1 MTERRYSI
9 TEKQLDALKKLAE
22 RFEAS
27 APMGIPSWTKNIST
41 EQRDRFDEL
50 MERLEDICDE
60 LDSCI
65 TAFDNIIDNSQRGK
79 ETGPDALRDFRF
91 LIEDIEG
98 QEAAL

>member
-27 APMGIPSWTKNIST
+27 APMEIPSWDENTST
-41 EQRDRFDEL
+41 ERRDKLDEL
-50 MERLEDICDE
+50 MERFQDVLNELEE
-60 LDSCI
+60 LM
-65 TAFDNIIDNSQRGK
+65 TAFDDNLEEIPNDREKS
-79 ETGPDALRDFRF
+79 TDILRDFRF